1 MCFKTQKAGGYIE
14 PASFMERMNVIAT
27 KTAKLRKDKKFLLG
41 NDECEQARKKTEML
55 VNYIKAMGAVGE
67 FDEKI
72 FKKTVNKV
80 FISRNKDMTFELI
93 NGLKL
98 KIKYSEVE

>member
-1 MCFKTQKAGGYIE
+1 
-14 PASFMERMNVIAT
+14 
-27 KTAKLRKDKKFLLG
+27 
-41 NDECEQARKKTEML
+41 ML